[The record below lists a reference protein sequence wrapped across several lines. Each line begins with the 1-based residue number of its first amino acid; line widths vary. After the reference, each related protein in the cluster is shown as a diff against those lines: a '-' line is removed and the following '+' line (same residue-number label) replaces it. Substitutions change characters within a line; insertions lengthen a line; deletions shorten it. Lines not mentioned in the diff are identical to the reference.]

1 MDNKNETRVRTD
13 DQCDLSAA
21 LPRYSPRLNQSCIL
35 RSLANRKNRDRI
47 IRNMD
52 EFVSDFLPSLF
63 LGKDKGAL
71 VAAYLLLS
79 KKQFDELL
87 ANPRIEDF
95 TWTDLLRM
103 FGISDCPDR
112 PTPKD
117 AAKLLL
123 PRLMGANPDL
133 LAQLVREFP
142 KTFDFL
148 TNK

>member
-13 DQCDLSAA
+13 DQSDLSTA

-35 RSLANRKNRDRI
+35 RSLASHKSRDRI

-52 EFVSDFLPSLF
+52 EFISDFLPSLF

-71 VAAYLLLS
+71 VGAYLLLS
-79 KKQFDELL
+79 KNQFDGLL
-87 ANPRIEDF
+87 ANPHIENF
-95 TWTDLLRM
+95 SWADLLRM
-103 FGISDCPDR
+103 FGINDCPEGLA
-112 PTPKD
+112 PKD

>member
-1 MDNKNETRVRTD
+1 MDNKTEKSVRAD
-13 DQCDLSAA
+13 DQFDPNATF
-21 LPRYSPRLNQSCIL
+21 PRYSPRLNQSCVL
-35 RSLANRKNRDRI
+35 RLLANQKSRDRI

-52 EFVSDFLPSLF
+52 EFISDALPSLY

-79 KKQFDELL
+79 KNQFNELL
-87 ANPRIEDF
+87 TNSYIESF

-103 FGISDCPDR
+103 FGVSDYPDR
-112 PTPKD
+112 PVPKD

-133 LAQLVREFP
+133 IAQLVREFP
-142 KTFDFL
+142 KTFEFL
-148 TNK
+148 TNR